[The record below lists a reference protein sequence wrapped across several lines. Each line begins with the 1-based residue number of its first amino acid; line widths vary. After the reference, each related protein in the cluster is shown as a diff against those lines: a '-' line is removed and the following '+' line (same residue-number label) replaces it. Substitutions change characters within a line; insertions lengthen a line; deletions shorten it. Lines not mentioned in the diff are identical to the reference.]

1 MQDTVSESKDE
12 IGQDGL
18 LTAALSDN
26 DLKHA
31 LEMISDCEP
40 VRFDCGH
47 AIHIEKPKY
56 FLSALLTM
64 K

>member
-1 MQDTVSESKDE
+1 MHTVSESKDRNQ
-12 IGQDGL
+12 QDGL
-18 LTAALSDN
+18 RLAALGDN

-56 FLSALLTM
+56 FLSALLAEII
-64 K
+64 